1 MIEFSKYITLESIS
15 GKFYVDER
23 GILHYFEPSI
33 DNDYIIEET
42 VCEYNYI
49 FRTQK
54 SIRTFIVPDG
64 VKGFASGVLRYIR
77 VLEKFEL
84 PDGLLFIG
92 NTSDRE
98 YDSSCVFADCILPSV
113 TIPESVKE
121 IGVYAFGGTHID
133 TLELP
138 SSLRSPYLRQFKDSH
153 IGTLMIPS
161 EWKDFVTIHEHLYTF
176 NGLMN
181 GLMPVLFEEQW
192 GFLRW
197 HSTAIDKV
205 IFN

>member
-1 MIEFSKYITLESIS
+1 MIDLLKYITLESIS
-15 GKFYVDER
+15 GKFYVDAR
-23 GILHYFEPSI
+23 GILHHFEPSI
-33 DNDYIIEET
+33 DNDYIIEES
-42 VCEYNYI
+42 VCEYNYT
-49 FRTQK
+49 FRTQQ
-54 SIRTFIVPDG
+54 SIRTFIVPKG
-64 VKGFASGVLRYIR
+64 VKGFAYGVLRYTR

-92 NTSDRE
+92 NISDRE
-98 YDSSCVFADCILPSV
+98 YDTSCVFADCILPSV

-153 IGTLMIPS
+153 IGTLIIPS
-161 EWKDFVTIHEHLYTF
+161 EWKDRVVIHKPHYTF
-176 NGLMN
+176 N
-181 GLMPVLFEEQW
+181 GLMPVLFDENW

-197 HSTAIDKV
+197 HSTAIDTV

>member
-1 MIEFSKYITLESIS
+1 MIDLLKYITLESIS

-23 GILHYFEPSI
+23 GILHHFEPSI

-42 VCEYNYI
+42 ECEYNYF
-49 FRTQK
+49 FRTHR
-54 SIRTFIVPDG
+54 SIRTFIVPEG
-64 VKGFASGVLRYIR
+64 VKGFASEVMRYTR
-77 VLEKFEL
+77 VVERFEL

-92 NTSDRE
+92 NTSEQE

-113 TIPESVKE
+113 TIPDSVKE

-133 TLELP
+133 TLQLP

-153 IGTLMIPS
+153 IGTLVIPS
-161 EWKDFVTIHEHLYTF
+161 EWKDFVTIHEHRYTF
-176 NGLMN
+176 N
-181 GLMPVLFEEQW
+181 GLMPVLFDEYW

-197 HSTAIDKV
+197 HSTAIDTV